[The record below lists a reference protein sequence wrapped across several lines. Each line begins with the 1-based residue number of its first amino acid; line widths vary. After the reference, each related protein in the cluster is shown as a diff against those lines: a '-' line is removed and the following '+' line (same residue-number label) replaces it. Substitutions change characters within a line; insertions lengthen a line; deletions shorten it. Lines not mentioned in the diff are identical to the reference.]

1 MHSGFERGRLWWT
14 LHQFPLAALDGALKE
29 AMLYEFIALNREEI
43 IARTRR
49 AVGDRAWPSLGV
61 GEIENGVPVFL
72 TQLAE
77 TLRRMATPAPY
88 PADVIGNTAA
98 LHGREL
104 VELGFTPAQVVNDY
118 GDICQAITALAAEQK
133 APITVEEFHTL
144 NRCLD
149 TAIAEAVAA
158 HAHVTA
164 EKRGADEAARL
175 GHAAHELRDYLNTA
189 LVAFHTLKRG
199 NVAINGS
206 TAAVLGRSLMAIR
219 SIVDSALSDVRLTAG
234 AQQRKRLSVPVFID
248 EIAAIGLLHAEDR
261 DITFDVDS
269 VTPGLTV
276 DADPQLLASAVLN
289 LVNNAFKNTPKGGHV
304 TLRAFRSE
312 GRLVVEVEDECGGI
326 PDAMGDLFRPFG
338 ERRGADRSGLGLGL
352 SIARRAVRA
361 HGGDISIRNA
371 PGKGCVFVVE
381 VPLTDQRPAAVPA

>member
-1 MHSGFERGRLWWT
+1 
-14 LHQFPLAALDGALKE
+14 
-29 AMLYEFIALNREEI
+29 MLYEFISLNREAI

-49 AVGDRAWPSLGV
+49 AAGERAWPSLGI
-61 GEIENGVPVFL
+61 GELENGVPLFL

-77 TLRRMATPAPY
+77 TLRRMSSPAPY
-88 PADVIGNTAA
+88 PADAIGNTAA

-104 VELGFTPAQVVNDY
+104 VELGFTPSQVVNDY
-118 GDICQAITALAAEQK
+118 GDICQAITALAAEQR

-158 HAHVTA
+158 HAQITA
-164 EKRGADEAARL
+164 ERRGADEVARL

-199 NVAINGS
+199 DVAINGS
-206 TAAVLGRSLMAIR
+206 TGAVLGRSLMAIR

-234 AQQRKRLSVPVFID
+234 TQQRKPLSVPVFID
-248 EIAAIGLLHAEDR
+248 EIAAIGLLHSEDR
-261 DITFDVDS
+261 NIEFGVDS

-276 DADPQLLASAVLN
+276 EADPQLLASAVLN
-289 LVNNAFKNTPKGGHV
+289 LVNNAFKNTPRGGHV
-304 TLRAFRSE
+304 KLRAFRSE

-326 PDAMGDLFRPFG
+326 PEGKGDLFRPFG

-361 HGGDISIRNA
+361 HGGDISIRNT

-381 VPLTDQRPAAVPA
+381 VPLLTDQKLAAH